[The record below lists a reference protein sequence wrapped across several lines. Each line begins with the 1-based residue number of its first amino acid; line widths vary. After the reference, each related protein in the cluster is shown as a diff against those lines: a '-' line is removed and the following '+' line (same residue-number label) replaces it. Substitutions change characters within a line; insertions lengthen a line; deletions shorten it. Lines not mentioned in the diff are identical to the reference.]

1 VVKKCLFLFLAVI
14 LAAGLVLAGC
24 STTTTTSTPVTSSTT
39 SSPTTT
45 AVQAITMRCAA
56 EFGPTEPISMVMK
69 ELETIVPEATG
80 GRVKF
85 EYYPAAQ
92 LYTFADGVTA
102 MQAGDLEMGMNGMPI
117 SFFVPEWDII
127 CNLLF
132 LVDDNAHLQRI
143 CDTDTYKDLVV
154 RMEAKGIKPITRV
167 YPMGDQ
173 PLFNN
178 KRPIIALDDF
188 KGLKLSVGP
197 GPTFLEAMKLLSGSE
212 PVNVPVP
219 EVPSALETGMVD
231 GSPFPW
237 PVMSFIDFPRLMPY
251 VTEVSF
257 GLSFPVGLVV
267 SAKWWDTLPA
277 DLQQTLQTTFEDAM
291 TNYGQMVVS
300 VNDEMRQKYTD
311 SPNTTVTVLTDA
323 QLAVWKDALKPLYDE
338 VKQDP
343 NLLAIIQAAE
353 ATRQ

>member
-1 VVKKCLFLFLAVI
+1 MVKKTIFISLAVLLI
-14 LAAGLVLAGC
+14 AALVLSGC
-24 STTTTTSTPVTSSTT
+24 SKETTTPAPATSS
-39 SSPTTT
+39 ST
-45 AVQAITMRCAA
+45 AVKVITMRCAS
-56 EFGPTEPISMVMK
+56 EFGPTEPISMIMK
-69 ELETIVPEATG
+69 ELEGAVPQATG

-92 LYTFADGVTA
+92 LYTFGDAITA

-132 LVDDNAHLQRI
+132 LVDDNAHLQRL
-143 CDTDTYKDLVV
+143 CDTATYKDLSA
-154 RMEAKGIKPITRV
+154 RMEAKGIKPLTRV

-178 KRPIIALDDF
+178 KRPIIKLEDF

-197 GPTFLEAMKLLSGSE
+197 GPTFLEAMTLLAGSA

-219 EVPSALETGMVD
+219 EVPAALETGMVD

-237 PVMSFIDFPRLMPY
+237 PVMSFIDFPRLLPY
-251 VTEVSF
+251 VTEVPF
-257 GLSFPVGLVV
+257 GLSFPVGLAV
-267 SAKWWDTLPA
+267 SAKWWNTLPA

-291 TNYGQMVVS
+291 TKYGQMVVA
-300 VNDEMRQKYTD
+300 VNDEQKKKYTD

-323 QLAVWKDALKPLYDE
+323 QLAVWKDALKPLYD
-338 VKQDP
+338 KARQDP
-343 NLLAIIQAAE
+343 NLLAVIQAAD

>member
-1 VVKKCLFLFLAVI
+1 
-14 LAAGLVLAGC
+14 
-24 STTTTTSTPVTSSTT
+24 
-39 SSPTTT
+39 
-45 AVQAITMRCAA
+45 
-56 EFGPTEPISMVMK
+56 MVMK
-69 ELETIVPEATG
+69 ELETTVPAATG

-92 LYTFADGVTA
+92 LYTFPDAVTA
-102 MQAGDLEMGMNGMPI
+102 MAAGDLEMGMNGMPI

-132 LVDDNAHLQRI
+132 LVNDNAHLQRLAA
-143 CDTDTYKDLVV
+143 TDTFKAMSA
-154 RMEAKGIKPITRV
+154 RMESQGIKPITKV

-178 KRPIIALDDF
+178 KRPIVKLEDF

-197 GPTFLEAMKLLSGSE
+197 GPTFLESMTLLAGSA

-237 PVMSFIDFPRLMPY
+237 PVMSFIDFPRLLPY
-251 VTEVSF
+251 VTEVPF
-257 GLSFPVGLVV
+257 GLSFPVGLAV
-267 SAKWWDTLPA
+267 SAKWWNTLPA
-277 DLQQTLQTTFEDAM
+277 DLQMTLQTTFEEAM
-291 TNYGQMVVS
+291 TKYGAMVVG
-300 VNDEMRQKYTD
+300 VNDQQKKIYTD

-323 QLAVWKDALKPLYDE
+323 QLAVWKDALKPLYDKT
-338 VKQDP
+338 KQNP
-343 NLLAIIQAAE
+343 NLLAIIQAAD
-353 ATRQ
+353 ATR

>member
-1 VVKKCLFLFLAVI
+1 MLKKYLLLFMAMI
-14 LAAGLVLAGC
+14 LMAALILTGC
-24 STTTTTSTPVTSSTT
+24 SKTTTTSAPATSS
-39 SSPTTT
+39 SPAPT
-45 AVQAITMRCAA
+45 AVKVITMRCAS
-56 EFGPTEPISMVMK
+56 EFGPTEPISMVMQD
-69 ELETIVPEATG
+69 LETKVPEATS

-92 LYTFADGVTA
+92 LYTFADAVTS
-102 MQAGDLEMGMNGMPI
+102 MQAGDLEMGINGMPI

-143 CDTDTYKDLVV
+143 CDTSTYKDLCA
-154 RMEAKGIKPITRV
+154 RMEAQGIKPLTRV
-167 YPMGDQ
+167 YPMGNQ

-178 KRPIIALDDF
+178 KHPIVALADF

-197 GPTFLEAMKLLSGSE
+197 GPTFLEAMTLLSGST

-257 GLSFPVGLVV
+257 GLSFPVGLAV
-267 SAKWWDTLPA
+267 STKWWNTLPT
-277 DLQQTLQTTFEDAM
+277 DLQQTLQKTFEDAM
-291 TNYGQMVVS
+291 TGYGQMVVG
-300 VNDEMRQKYTD
+300 VNDDMEKKYAD
-311 SPNTTVTVLTDA
+311 STGTTVTVLTDA
-323 QLAVWKDALKPLYDE
+323 QLQVWKDALKPLYDKAE
-338 VKQDP
+338 KDP
-343 NLLAIIQAAE
+343 NLLAIIKAADE
-353 ATRQ
+353 TRQ